1 MLKYSNTF
9 SSPLSNSFF
18 FPVDDML
25 MRIVDR
31 FAHHP
36 SQRSASVSSD
46 RRQGLHGPDHR
57 KGVFFRRL
65 YFLTKNWPHTIS
77 KLLLQTFAD
86 RALLIRSFIFLIVEN
101 LGNPWRSLKRSPLKT
116 KEGNFNL
123 EEYHFETCSAS
134 NSSRLATYLR
144 GWLQKLPTYTRLT

>member
-1 MLKYSNTF
+1 MIKYFASFFLVSLTSGKSVRGILNSMLKYSNTF

-18 FPVDDML
+18 FPVDNMVL
-25 MRIVDR
+25 VSVDK

-57 KGVFFRRL
+57 KGIFF
-65 YFLTKNWPHTIS
+65 S
-77 KLLLQTFAD
+77 KIVLLDKKLDTYNKLHLQTFAD

-101 LGNPWRSLKRSPLKT
+101 LGNPWRSLKRSPLKKT
-116 KEGNFNL
+116 VIL
-123 EEYHFETCSAS
+123 FE
-134 NSSRLATYLR
+134 
-144 GWLQKLPTYTRLT
+144 KDII